1 MSKLIRNVAPL
12 EVTIRRSSSPRI
24 GLLSHATPPPP
35 PKGQLEESS
44 VRIIDWVLTGITEE
58 NDPIRSIVFID
69 EVKYNADM
77 TRADG
82 WINDDAQAYKDCL
95 VNSLSPLPT
104 DFFNLLSSSLRL
116 FG

>member
-1 MSKLIRNVAPL
+1 
-12 EVTIRRSSSPRI
+12 
-24 GLLSHATPPPP
+24 
-35 PKGQLEESS
+35 
-44 VRIIDWVLTGITEE
+44 
-58 NDPIRSIVFID
+58 
-69 EVKYNADM
+69 M
-77 TRADG
+77 TKADG

>member
-44 VRIIDWVLTGITEE
+44 VRIIDPSFNG
-58 NDPIRSIVFID
+58 DHRRKRSDSID
-69 EVKYNADM
+69 
-77 TRADG
+77 RIHRRG
-82 WINDDAQAYKDCL
+82 
-95 VNSLSPLPT
+95 
-104 DFFNLLSSSLRL
+104 
-116 FG
+116 

>member
-24 GLLSHATPPPP
+24 GLLHATPPPP

-44 VRIIDWVLTGITEE
+44 VRIIDRVLTGITEE

-77 TRADG
+77 TKADG

-95 VNSLSPLPT
+95 VNSLSPPHG
-104 DFFNLLSSSLRL
+104 FF
-116 FG
+116 